1 VPEAPTFAAEPASGQ
16 SGGASGTSDAVLNYV
31 PAMSGAMVPVVAIVA
46 ALGMVVRRRIALRER
61 D

>member
-1 VPEAPTFAAEPASGQ
+1 
-16 SGGASGTSDAVLNYV
+16 V